1 MNKTFG
7 KMLSLF
13 MGGVLLLTAAG
24 CGKKEEGRVR
34 DLDGESAAVTETTK
48 EPRKVE
54 VKTGEVGEEVS
65 VQDVHVTV
73 DKAYL
78 PSYTFMDDD
87 QELGLIFFQITIQNE
102 TDRSISAN
110 MLSRSYAIETDGEA
124 FPGVTVRCS
133 RFIYRQF
140 GEGAEDFADPI
151 EAGETR
157 QGYICLEV
165 PADFQV
171 ATLMYFP
178 GAGVLDWTEAYTF
191 EIPRADM
198 EPAPDPVLPF

>member
-1 MNKTFG
+1 MKKTLG
-7 KMLSLF
+7 KMLSLL

-24 CGKKEEGRVR
+24 CGNQGEGSIR
-34 DLDGESAAVTETTK
+34 DVSDGTAETTVTTK

-54 VKTGEVGEEVS
+54 VQTGEVGEEVS
-65 VQDVHVTV
+65 VQDVYVTV

-78 PSYTFMDDD
+78 PSYTFTDDD
-87 QELGLIFFQITIQNE
+87 QEIGIIFFLITIRNE
-102 TDRSISAN
+102 SDRSISAN

-124 FPGVTVRCS
+124 YPGVTVRGT

-140 GEGAEDFADPI
+140 GEGTEDFSDPI
-151 EAGETR
+151 ASGETR

-178 GAGVLDWTEAYTF
+178 GAGVLDWSEAYTF
-191 EIPRADM
+191 KIPRSEM
-198 EPAPDPVLPF
+198 EPAPDPVMPF